1 MANLEHQSSF
11 EEKVSIDDLVL
22 DSDSIQEGVDETNFI
37 EIKQEPLDE
46 EEKHSSSNGS
56 GYEEKNP
63 FNSHVRQCDDVD
75 VPMPEEFQKMNKP
88 SKLDQDRLQENLS
101 VELCKVPLVYGFIIF
116 FKN

>member
-1 MANLEHQSSF
+1 MADDEERQSSF
-11 EEKVSIDDLVL
+11 EEKVNISDLDLV
-22 DSDSIQEGVDETNFI
+22 SNSIQEVDETNFI

-56 GYEEKNP
+56 GYEGKNP

-101 VELCKVPLVYGFIIF
+101 VELCKVPLVLL
-116 FKN
+116 KQ